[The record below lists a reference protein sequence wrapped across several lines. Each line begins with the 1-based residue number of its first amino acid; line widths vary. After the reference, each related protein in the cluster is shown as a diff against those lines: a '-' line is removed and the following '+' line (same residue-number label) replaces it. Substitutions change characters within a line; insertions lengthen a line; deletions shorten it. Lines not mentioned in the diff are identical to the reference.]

1 MKTAERDALH
11 DGAAETPQSPPILK
25 APPSRRKAKS
35 VSHVE
40 TYLDEY
46 YGSLTEENLT
56 IGRFLAGAARPRE
69 NALSPRRALD
79 MGCGPTLLYWA
90 LFFDGYDE
98 YHGVDAGED
107 SVASLRGDLV
117 LGRSNR
123 MHPRYRPVCQHLD
136 SQDPGGQRP
145 RFRSLC
151 QRVRSVAVGDAGG
164 AWTFPDGSMELVTMV
179 FSLEVLATTDRVR
192 GALSEARRVLSPG
205 GRLVL
210 CTLCETT
217 SWRSGDYVGRC
228 LHFTRESLEAD
239 LAAAGFGEASVER
252 RAATTAIAC
261 QQGYQWMLFATATR
275 T

>member
-1 MKTAERDALH
+1 MRTAKRDP
-11 DGAAETPQSPPILK
+11 TPKASASPP
-25 APPSRRKAKS
+25 RRAAKG
-35 VSHVE
+35 VSHAE
-40 TYLDEY
+40 AYLDEY

-56 IGRFLAGAARPRE
+56 IGRFLAGAAKPRE
-69 NALSPRRALD
+69 DAVRPRRALD

-98 YHGVDAGED
+98 YNGVDASEEN
-107 SVASLRGDLV
+107 VASVRGDIV
-117 LGRSNR
+117 LGRSSR
-123 MHPRYRPVCQHLD
+123 MHARYRPVCQHLD
-136 SQDPGGQRP
+136 GLVPDGKRP

-151 QRVRSVAVGDAGG
+151 ERVLSVAVGDA
-164 AWTFPDGSMELVTMV
+164 ASTWAFADGSMELVTMV
-179 FSLEVLATTDRVR
+179 FSLDVLASTAHVR
-192 GALSEARRVLSPG
+192 MALSEARRVLSPG
-205 GRLVL
+205 GRLVV

-217 SWRSGDYVGRC
+217 TWRVGDYVGRC

-239 LAAAGFGEASVER
+239 LSAAGLEEVSVER